1 MVMKTVVATLEEI
14 DESLREHYV
23 EQTNPTTK
31 VKEFVLAIEGS
42 IDPIPQVKVLK
53 SENASFRTKAKE
65 FEEKYG
71 KLKVFEG
78 MNHEE
83 ITATLARV
91 AELEALHGGKID
103 EKKINDLV
111 EGRLQGKLAPVQR
124 ELDTTKAEN
133 TTLKAQVEANTTR
146 ERQRSIGD
154 AIREAA
160 TQTKMEPSAV
170 EDAILLGERVMNVS
184 DEGVV
189 TTKDNIGIVPG
200 LDVKS
205 WLIEVMQPKRP
216 HWWGPSQGGGSR
228 GNPGGQG
235 GDTGNN
241 PWTAAHWNMTEQ
253 GRIVNTDFKK
263 AERLA
268 VQAGTTIGGMK
279 PAAKK

>member
-1 MVMKTVVATLEEI
+1 MVMKTVLAAL
-14 DESLREHYV
+14 DEVDEVLREHYV
-23 EQTNPTTK
+23 EQVNPTTK
-31 VKEFVLAIEGS
+31 KPEFVLSIEGS
-42 IDPIPQVKVLK
+42 IDPLPPVKILK
-53 SENASFRTKAKE
+53 SENAALRVKATD
-65 FEEKYG
+65 FEKKYG
-71 KLKVFEG
+71 LLKVFEG

-91 AELEALHGGKID
+91 AELEAAHGGKID
-103 EKKINDLV
+103 DKKIDELV
-111 EGRLQGKLAPVQR
+111 NGRLQGKLAPVQR

-146 ERQRSIGD
+146 ERQRSIAD

-160 TQTKMEPSAV
+160 TTTKMEPSAV
-170 EDAILLGERVMNVS
+170 EDAILQAERVMNVS

-189 TTKDNIGIVPG
+189 TTKDNIGILPG

-205 WLIEVMQPKRP
+205 WLIDVMQPKRP

-263 AERLA
+263 AERMA

-279 PAAKK
+279 PLPKK